1 MDKTL
6 AYLNQKE
13 VFRHEDKRLM
23 FILGRDDDANELINV
38 CDVRTPVSKLLITST
53 PINDMSESEI
63 IALAKKM
70 KEDALAILNGY

>member
-13 VFRHEDKRLM
+13 VFGHEDHRLL
-23 FILGRDDDANELINV
+23 FIIGRDDQANELINV
-38 CDVRTPVSKLLITST
+38 CDVRTETSKLLATST
-53 PINDMSESEI
+53 PINTMSESEI
-63 IALAKKM
+63 ITLAKKM

>member
-13 VFRHEDKRLM
+13 VFGHEDHRLL
-23 FILGRDDDANELINV
+23 FIIGRDDDANELINV
-38 CDVRTPVSKLLITST
+38 CDVRTETSKLLATST
-53 PINDMSESEI
+53 PLNDLDEQGI
-63 IALAKKM
+63 ITLASFL